1 MGARRTRRWWRSGQR
16 KKTTFSA
23 TPGVAGL
30 QEVRCLK
37 DALVNILSEKGDIL
51 IKVSVLRLACAL
63 VQMLSHH
70 ASGV

>member
-1 MGARRTRRWWRSGQR
+1 MNSGQR
-16 KKTTFSA
+16 KKTTLSA
-23 TPGVAGL
+23 TPVVAEL
-30 QEVRCLK
+30 QEVQCLK

-51 IKVSVLRLACAL
+51 TKVSVLQLACAL

>member
-1 MGARRTRRWWRSGQR
+1 MNSGQH
-16 KKTTFSA
+16 KETTFSA
-23 TPGVAGL
+23 IPGVAEL

-37 DALVNILSEKGDIL
+37 DALVNILSEKGDTL
-51 IKVSVLRLACAL
+51 IKASVLRLACAL